1 MDPNGWDEWGIYVI
15 KQLEGLTES
24 LEGLQKDVRGI
35 HVEIATLK
43 VKSGLWGAVGALVP
57 VSVALAFMLL
67 K

>member
-1 MDPNGWDEWGIYVI
+1 MEPNGWNEWSIYVL
-15 KQLEGLTES
+15 KELKRLNVNY
-24 LEGLQKDVRGI
+24 EGLQKDVRSI